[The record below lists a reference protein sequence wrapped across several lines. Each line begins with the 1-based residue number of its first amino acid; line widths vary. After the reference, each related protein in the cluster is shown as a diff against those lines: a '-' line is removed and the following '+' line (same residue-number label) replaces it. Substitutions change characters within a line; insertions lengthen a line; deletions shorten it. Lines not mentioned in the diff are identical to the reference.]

1 MFPEAVTSFFRL
13 RWRGAVPLDRLF
25 WRDLVLVG
33 TAISIASSVVALV
46 LLGLKMPLALVLAM
60 HFAPVP
66 YNLFL
71 TLAVW
76 RTAEKSPGAKAWM
89 MTLGASLWLILT
101 VVV

>member
-1 MFPEAVTSFFRL
+1 MFSSAESFFRP
-13 RWRGAVPLDRLF
+13 RWQGAVPLDRLF
-25 WRDLVLVG
+25 WRDLVFVAS
-33 TAISIASSVVALV
+33 AISIASSAVALV
-46 LLGLKMPLALVLAM
+46 LLGLKMPLALVLAV

-76 RTAEKSPGAKAWM
+76 RTAERFPGAKAWM

-101 VVV
+101 VVI

>member
-1 MFPEAVTSFFRL
+1 MVSEAVTSFFRL
-13 RWRGAVPLDRLF
+13 RWQGAVPLNRLF
-25 WRDLVLVG
+25 WRDLILVG
-33 TAISIASSVVALV
+33 TAISVASSVAALV

-60 HFAPVP
+60 HFTPVP

-76 RTAEKSPGAKAWM
+76 RTAEKFPGAKAWM
-89 MTLGASLWLILT
+89 MTLGASLWLLLT